1 MFFFS
6 HETPLQ
12 GTPVHVQNA
21 FFFVLRSASVR
32 QYLLQVPNQPSNAVY
47 FDVATVQQQP
57 RFKLFPV
64 SDMNRP
70 SACVCHQRILHQAV
84 VGTMNTERSSI
95 SASLFL
101 LCFLLLLCM
110 CHPVL
115 EALYV
120 VTAMVQQQPHF
131 KAFPFWEP
139 RTVFLCVCVSA
150 CLCAILNGIWTIA
163 TYTSS
168 DFQKH
173 PCRTQASQSQ
183 RCNKQRTS
191 HR

>member
-1 MFFFS
+1 MPSKDLTSSSSRNYEHRAQFNFS
-6 HETPLQ
+6 
-12 GTPVHVQNA
+12 
-21 FFFVLRSASVR
+21 FFV
-32 QYLLQVPNQPSNAVY
+32 
-47 FDVATVQQQP
+47 F
-57 RFKLFPV
+57 
-64 SDMNRP
+64 
-70 SACVCHQRILHQAV
+70 V
-84 VGTMNTERSSI
+84 V
-95 SASLFL
+95 L
-101 LCFLLLLCM
+101 LLLLCM

-191 HR
+191 HTLIYMSCLRRIICFPPQLATRTGFQVNRIPKELEPTSPTQTLEMPFSFFFFSPLCCCCFLSTTAAVKG